1 MMDCTIYNS
10 KIVLQDEDGQ
20 IIAGIEFPRVKSN
33 VCKINKVYSAKE
45 KNGKDYIDTLM
56 RKAVRH
62 FRSQRI
68 EVLLDNNYAKR
79 WFEAHPEMQD
89 VLAAQALNNG
99 ASNNAKITNKNTTKN
114 KKKTKYVT
122 RHKRKFG
129 NGSNDD
135 NSDNNRGFGLKSLEE
150 NAGKTANVGLKLVCR
165 VLQLLSAAAL
175 VGVCILF
182 SYVAVGK
189 ITYFGDPL
197 DPNNKSS
204 VAFLSAC
211 GLFLVFCL
219 IEFNWILSRPRFA
232 NNGRVVRL
240 DVGRGV
246 FVFIVFILMAFT
258 SSFIVDKSVLLDQ
271 SANMNVK
278 SIKDGIVL
286 FIKCYGVNSD
296 NITKI
301 SVVGLIMCV
310 IRRFIGR

>member
-1 MMDCTIYNS
+1 MDCTIYNS

-20 IIAGIEFPRVKSN
+20 VIAGIEFPRVKSN

-62 FRSQRI
+62 FRSQKI

-79 WFEAHPEMQD
+79 WFESHPEMQD
-89 VLAAQALNNG
+89 VLAAQALNG
-99 ASNNAKITNKNTTKN
+99 DSSNKQKTKKNTTTKT

-122 RHKRKFG
+122 KNKKQRD
-129 NGSNDD
+129 NSNDD
-135 NSDNNRGFGLKSLEE
+135 NYSNRGTGMKSFEE
-150 NAGKTANVGLKLVCR
+150 NAGKTANLGLKLICR
-165 VLQLLSAAAL
+165 VLQILSAVAL
-175 VGVCILF
+175 VAVCIMF

-189 ITYFGDPL
+189 VTYFGDPL
-197 DPNNKSS
+197 DPNNKSAI
-204 VAFLSAC
+204 AFLGAC
-211 GLFLVFCL
+211 GLFLIFCL

-246 FVFIVFILMAFT
+246 FVFVLFIIMAFA

-271 SANMNVK
+271 SANMDVK

-301 SVVGLIMCV
+301 SVIGLIMCI

>member
-1 MMDCTIYNS
+1 MDCTIYNS

-20 IIAGIEFPRVKSN
+20 VIAGIEFPRVKSN

-62 FRSQRI
+62 FRSQKI

-79 WFEAHPEMQD
+79 WFESHPEMQD
-89 VLAAQALNNG
+89 VLAAQALNG
-99 ASNNAKITNKNTTKN
+99 DSSNKQKTKKNTTTKT

-122 RHKRKFG
+122 KNKKQRD
-129 NGSNDD
+129 NSNDD
-135 NSDNNRGFGLKSLEE
+135 NYSNRGTGMKSFEE
-150 NAGKTANVGLKLVCR
+150 NAGKTANLGLKLICR
-165 VLQLLSAAAL
+165 VLQILSAVAL
-175 VGVCILF
+175 VAVCIMF

-189 ITYFGDPL
+189 VTYFGDPL
-197 DPNNKSS
+197 DPNNKSAI
-204 VAFLSAC
+204 AFLGAC
-211 GLFLVFCL
+211 GLFLIFCL

-246 FVFIVFILMAFT
+246 FVFVLFIIMAFA

-271 SANMNVK
+271 SANMDVK

-301 SVVGLIMCV
+301 SVIGLLMCI